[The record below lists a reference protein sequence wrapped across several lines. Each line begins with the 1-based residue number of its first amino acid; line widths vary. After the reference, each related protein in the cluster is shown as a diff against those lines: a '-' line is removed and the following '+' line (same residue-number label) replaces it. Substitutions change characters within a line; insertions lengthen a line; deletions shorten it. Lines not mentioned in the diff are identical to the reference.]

1 MDVKLMT
8 YDEWWALKSL
18 EETSDEGK
26 VKPKQRYPGK
36 KNAAKKVVGN
46 MITEKEQELTDQ
58 G

>member
-26 VKPKQRYPGK
+26 VKLKQRYPGK
-36 KNAAKKVVGN
+36 K
-46 MITEKEQELTDQ
+46 ECSKE
-58 G
+58 GCG